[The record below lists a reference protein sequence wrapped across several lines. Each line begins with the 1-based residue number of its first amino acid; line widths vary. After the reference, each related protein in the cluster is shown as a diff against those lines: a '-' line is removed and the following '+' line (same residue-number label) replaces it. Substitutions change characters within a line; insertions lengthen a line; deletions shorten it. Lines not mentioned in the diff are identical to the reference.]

1 MFVKK
6 YIYFFFYYF
15 ESGGKNSILMLQKLI
30 NFIPKQKERPPASQK
45 KKKNKDTKTL
55 DIMPLSG
62 LLDHQKLRGTLFE
75 GGIYETNFSIF
86 FIFS

>member
-1 MFVKK
+1 
-6 YIYFFFYYF
+6 
-15 ESGGKNSILMLQKLI
+15 MLQKLI
-30 NFIPKQKERPPASQK
+30 NFIPKQKERPPPLT